1 MKRIILILSLLS
13 SLLTA
18 GAQQGE
24 RKGVRLVVNSSAGI
38 GAGLSRLYSDFGMNE
53 GGGRVPLLVPEL
65 EFNIWYAYVSIG
77 GWRHR
82 VGSTFPGVDEKVGTA
97 FVKFGPLLR
106 VGEPNRCVTLAPYV
120 GRMGCFSS
128 WDVGTETV
136 ASRNHRSNCWLVG
149 LRVGLTRRYV
159 DYAIHASNRECGL
172 SLMWKFDFDEE

>member
-1 MKRIILILSLLS
+1 MKKVIVTLVLLS
-13 SLLTA
+13 AVLTA
-18 GAQQGE
+18 VAQQPE
-24 RKGVRLVVNSSAGI
+24 RKAVRLVVNSSFGI

-53 GGGRVPLLVPEL
+53 GGGSVPLLVPEL
-65 EFNIWYAYVSIG
+65 EFNMWYAYVSIG

-82 VGSTFPGVDEKVGTA
+82 VGSPFPGVDEKVGTA

-136 ASRNHRSNCWLVG
+136 ASRNHRSSRWLVG
-149 LRVGLTRRYV
+149 VRVGLTRRYV
-159 DYAIHASNRECGL
+159 DFAIHASTSECGL
-172 SLMWKFDFDEE
+172 SVMWKFDEED